1 MKKCRK
7 YGAFFVIFCCYGFFA
22 IIFLLLIL
30 CGDMKMG
37 NYITNVLLWF
47 VSIVTLLLT
56 YIGFYNHPLWGILFG
71 GAAVISNPIFH
82 RLIRNKKPLRKL
94 LCLLPAFVLTALFLT
109 ACPMQPSDAGIP
121 PAADTADVTAAE
133 TDGDISAS
141 GGSDMAAD
149 DSISASGGPDTAADD
164 SIPASGGSD
173 TAADDSIPA
182 SGGSDTAADNDSG
195 SPAAAPTFADT
206 SADAAASESAV
217 PLSVSTS
224 DPGEPAEL
232 NVHYIDVGQG
242 DATLVTCGGHSML
255 IDTGDNNKGTTV
267 QLYLT
272 KQGIDHLDYLVLTHS
287 DADHIGGADVIISK
301 FNIDRIF
308 FSNYEQDTKTYREL
322 MDAMAD
328 KGKDYT
334 TPAAGETYRLGD
346 ASFTILGPLK
356 NYDTPNNSSIAL
368 MIAHG
373 AKRFLFT
380 GDCGETAEADL
391 AASGQNLSADVY
403 QTGHHGSRTSST
415 QKLMDAVKPAYAVI
429 SCGEDNSYGHPHAE
443 TLNRFRSMGI
453 QVFRT
458 DEQGSIVA
466 VSDGSSIRWNCAP
479 SETWQAGE
487 PKGSSSSTDSTD
499 MAAEPNT
506 AAAEAADSNDTGR
519 YIGNKN
525 NGKLHLSTC
534 GHLPYP
540 ENREYFDTREA
551 AVAAGYND
559 PCKLCNP

>member
-1 MKKCRK
+1 MKKMQK

-121 PAADTADVTAAE
+121 PA
-133 TDGDISAS
+133 
-141 GGSDMAAD
+141 D
-149 DSISASGGPDTAADD
+149 DSIS
-164 SIPASGGSD
+164 ASGGSD
-173 TAADDSIPA
+173 TAADDSISA
-182 SGGSDTAADNDSG
+182 SGSSGMTADNDSG

-391 AASGQNLSADVY
+391 AASGQDLSADVY

-487 PKGSSSSTDSTD
+487 PKGSSSSTDSPD
-499 MAAEPNT
+499 KAAEPNT
-506 AAAEAADSNDTGR
+506 AAAEAAVPNDTGR